1 MRNKSAAVQGGIH
14 SRRSKSAAEL
24 PNAAATAR
32 VSSATRLGLLAP
44 GGPAS
49 LPPLDE
55 APSQYSFYTGKKLLF
70 KLCQNLVEEGV
81 ATTRSWEKS
90 KADPLAFV
98 DESLRRWCFLH
109 GLSRIEEEF
118 SDFSVA
124 IRGGEDQK
132 LHISVQ
138 HWHLGQ
144 LVCRAPLTALEG
156 QAAGLG
162 AAFYQLLA

>member
-14 SRRSKSAAEL
+14 SRRSKSAAEIRML
-24 PNAAATAR
+24 PHRQSFFCHSRRAARAGR
-32 VSSATRLGLLAP
+32 
-44 GGPAS
+44 PAS

-70 KLCQNLVEEGV
+70 KLCQNLVEEGL
-81 ATTRSWEKS
+81 ATIRSWEKS

-118 SDFSVA
+118 CDFSVA
-124 IRGGEDQK
+124 IRGGATKSYTSRCSTGILD
-132 LHISVQ
+132 SSFV
-138 HWHLGQ
+138 
-144 LVCRAPLTALEG
+144 
-156 QAAGLG
+156 GLR
-162 AAFYQLLA
+162 